1 MKTIKSFKNFT
12 LNEYLSPNNLY
23 YNVNSDIVKQIKGMA
38 RFYKTKKYIN
48 DCIPAIQE
56 YLFTEFKWKREN
68 EVVNVLRK
76 GTTKL
81 IDSIMPYHE
90 VVEYLAHGGE
100 TDTWD
105 WAHPVAVD
113 ITGNRLKEVI
123 SELIPY
129 TNDEIQEATCPLL
142 HGYQLTGNYF
152 LDNDPKTKDDL
163 TKREREAFEIILKN
177 QEKESIYRNIETVLE
192 ELINGK

>member
-1 MKTIKSFKNFT
+1 MGIIKSFKSFT
-12 LNEYLSPNNLY
+12 LNENLSISLY
-23 YNVNSDIVKQIKGMA
+23 HNVSNDNVKQIKEMA
-38 RFYKTKKYIN
+38 KFYKLKRNIN
-48 DCIPAIQE
+48 DCLPAIQE

-100 TDTWD
+100 ADTWD
-105 WAHPVAVD
+105 WAHPIAVD
-113 ITGNRLKEVI
+113 ITGNRLKQVI
-123 SELIPY
+123 AELIPY

-152 LDNDPKTKDDL
+152 LDNDPKTKNDL
-163 TKREREAFEIILKN
+163 TKREREAYDIILSN
-177 QEKESIYRNIETVLE
+177 QNKESIYKNIGSVLE
-192 ELINGK
+192 ELINSK